1 MLPRSTEIQP
11 SVAPIRNTFGSVVG
25 GVCRHRP
32 PLQKIFSQVITGGGV
47 LVCAPLGCVILTS
60 VLMGGWI
67 SGMLCLGC
75 VSIPQVG
82 LGNRAQIKF
91 EKKTNT
97 FIWKLPIFRIFS
109 TFGKSKCGFQIGSH
123 EGEPRLELEC
133 AKSEIGGL
141 GFPFTNS
148 EVRKWIP
155 KSSSKLTLKK
165 RLTLLL
171 GNFLFS
177 EFFPKV
183 ASKLGPMKASRGW
196 NSSAPAELGAKSQKS
211 GG

>member
-133 AKSEIGGL
+133 ARRARCEKSEIGGL
-141 GFPFTNS
+141 RFPFTNS
-148 EVRKWIP
+148 EVRKWVP
-155 KSSSKLTLKK
+155 KSSSKLSLKK
-165 RLTLLL
+165 KTNTFIQTNSLYR
-171 GNFLFS
+171 GY
-177 EFFPKV
+177 EFCFGRV
-183 ASKLGPMKASRGW
+183 SITT
-196 NSSAPAELGAKSQKS
+196 ELGTRCR
-211 GG
+211 GPT

>member
-133 AKSEIGGL
+133 ARRARCEKSEIGGF
-141 GFPFTNS
+141 GRFSP
-148 EVRKWIP
+148 
-155 KSSSKLTLKK
+155 SSYRCL
-165 RLTLLL
+165 
-171 GNFLFS
+171 
-177 EFFPKV
+177 EFRQIAYIGGYEFCFGRV
-183 ASKLGPMKASRGW
+183 SITT
-196 NSSAPAELGAKSQKS
+196 ELGTRFR
-211 GG
+211 GPT